1 MQEEAWYTGRIVG
14 DGEGRLDVAALQ
26 LEGGL
31 AASQG
36 HRVRL
41 DMSQLPDFRVFPG
54 QARPGLSETQ
64 LGRLAA
70 SQGHRVRLDVSQLPD
85 FHVFLG
91 QARPSLAV
99 VRSPRRHMLLG

>member
-1 MQEEAWYTGRIVG
+1 MTSPWLVQEEALHTGRIVG

-41 DMSQLPDFRVFPG
+41 DVSQLPDFRIFPG
-54 QARPGLSETQ
+54 QARPGLSCCRLFPQACVARGAAACEYVLFHFALGCSMPGAQ
-64 LGRLAA
+64 LERRRAA
-70 SQGHRVRLDVSQLPD
+70 
-85 FHVFLG
+85 
-91 QARPSLAV
+91 
-99 VRSPRRHMLLG
+99 

>member
-41 DMSQLPDFRVFPG
+41 DVSQLPDFRVFPG
-54 QARPGLSETQ
+54 QARP
-64 LGRLAA
+64 
-70 SQGHRVRLDVSQLPD
+70 
-85 FHVFLG
+85 
-91 QARPSLAV
+91 SLAPLFTSSHGYF
-99 VRSPRRHMLLG
+99 RLGWLLQV